1 MWLCTNCRH
10 LEMTPAR
17 PERCPLCGAASDKLV
32 EYSDPKIKG
41 SLTIKNLQEG
51 FAAESKA
58 NIRDLA
64 FAFKAEQ
71 EGFPSIA
78 GLFRAI
84 AESEAVHAFHHLRL
98 LGVIADTQENLQA
111 AFERENYA
119 TNAYPDFIRSAEDEG
134 NSAVATV
141 FGYHRDVERGHA
153 KLYEKALDRLMDPQ
167 GVEYYVC
174 SVCGYVAVGAAPD
187 VCPICGAPMDKF
199 RRID

>member
-10 LEMTPAR
+10 LEIAEVK
-17 PERCPLCGAASDKLV
+17 PEHCPVCGVTADKLV
-32 EYSDPKIKG
+32 EYSNAKIKG
-41 SLTIKNLQEG
+41 TETIKRLQEG

-71 EGFPSIA
+71 EGFPAIA

-84 AESEAVHAFHHLRL
+84 AESEAVHAFHQLRL

-119 TNAYPDFIRSAEDEG
+119 TEAYPDFIKTAESEG
-134 NSAVATV
+134 NQAVATI

-167 GVEYYVC
+167 GVDYYVC
-174 SVCGYVAVGAAPD
+174 SVCGYVSVGSAPD
-187 VCPICGAPMDKF
+187 QCPICNAPKDKF

>member
-10 LEMTPAR
+10 LEISDVKPAH
-17 PERCPLCGAASDKLV
+17 CPVCGAAPEKII
-32 EYSDPKIKG
+32 EYVNPKIKG
-41 SLTIKNLQEG
+41 TQTIKNLQEG

-64 FAFKAEQ
+64 FAYKADQ
-71 EGFPSIA
+71 EGYPAIA

-84 AESEAVHAFHHLRL
+84 AESESVHAFHHLRL

-111 AFERENYA
+111 AFERENLA
-119 TNAYPDFIRSAEDEG
+119 MNSYPDFIKTAEEEG
-134 NSAVATV
+134 NSSTATI

-153 KLYEKALDRLMDPQ
+153 KLYEKALDRMMDPQ

-174 SVCGYVAVGAAPD
+174 SVCGYVSVGSAPD
-187 VCPICGAPMDKF
+187 ECPICGAPKDKF
-199 RRID
+199 RRVD

>member
-10 LEMTPAR
+10 LEIDDKKPGH
-17 PERCPLCGAASDKLV
+17 CPVCGAPS
-32 EYSDPKIKG
+32 EGIIQYENPKIKG
-41 SLTIKNLQEG
+41 TKTLKNLQEG

-58 NIRDLA
+58 HLRDLA
-64 FAFKAEQ
+64 FAFKADQ
-71 EGFPSIA
+71 EGLPQIA

-84 AESEAVHAFHHLRL
+84 AESEAVHAFHQLRL

-119 TNAYPDFIRSAEDEG
+119 RDAYPEFIKDANDEG

-153 KLYEKALDRLMDPQ
+153 RLYEKALDRMLDPQ

-174 SVCGYVAVGAAPD
+174 EVCGYVSMGMLPD
-187 VCPICGAPMDKF
+187 ECPICGAPKDKF
-199 RRID
+199 KRIE

>member
-10 LEMTPAR
+10 LEIDDKK
-17 PERCPLCGAASDKLV
+17 PEHCPVCGAPAEKIIQY
-32 EYSDPKIKG
+32 ENPKIKG
-41 SLTIKNLQEG
+41 TKTLKDLQEG

-58 NIRDLA
+58 HLRDLA
-64 FAFKAEQ
+64 FAFKADQ
-71 EGFPSIA
+71 EGLPQIA

-119 TNAYPDFIRSAEDEG
+119 RDEYPEFIKDANDEG

-153 KLYEKALDRLMDPQ
+153 RLYEKALDRMLDPQ

-174 SVCGYVAVGAAPD
+174 EVCGYVSVGVLPD
-187 VCPICGAPMDKF
+187 ECPICGAPKDKF
-199 RRID
+199 KRIE

>member
-10 LEMTPAR
+10 LEIDDKKPGH
-17 PERCPLCGAASDKLV
+17 CPVCGAPSEKIIQY
-32 EYSDPKIKG
+32 ENPKIKG
-41 SLTIKNLQEG
+41 TKTLKNLQEG

-58 NIRDLA
+58 HLRDLA
-64 FAFKAEQ
+64 FAFKADQ
-71 EGFPSIA
+71 EGLPQIA

-84 AESEAVHAFHHLRL
+84 AESEAVHAFHQLRL

-119 TNAYPDFIRSAEDEG
+119 RDAYPEFIKDANDEG

-153 KLYEKALDRLMDPQ
+153 RLYEKALDRMLDPQ

-174 SVCGYVAVGAAPD
+174 EVCGYVSMGMLPD
-187 VCPICGAPMDKF
+187 ECPICGAPKDKF
-199 RRID
+199 KRIE